1 MLYFLV
7 ITVMNMQHCHPTS
20 YWDGGMMIDDLE
32 LDTFG
37 ETFEHVDDD
46 DGEDEDEHLSPGA
59 SPCTTRCH

>member
-1 MLYFLV
+1 
-7 ITVMNMQHCHPTS
+7 
-20 YWDGGMMIDDLE
+20 MIDDLE

-46 DGEDEDEHLSPGA
+46 GGEDDDEHLSPGA

>member
-1 MLYFLV
+1 
-7 ITVMNMQHCHPTS
+7 
-20 YWDGGMMIDDLE
+20 MIDDLE

-46 DGEDEDEHLSPGA
+46 DGGEDDDEHLSPGA

>member
-1 MLYFLV
+1 
-7 ITVMNMQHCHPTS
+7 
-20 YWDGGMMIDDLE
+20 MIDDLE

-46 DGEDEDEHLSPGA
+46 DGEDDEHLSPGA